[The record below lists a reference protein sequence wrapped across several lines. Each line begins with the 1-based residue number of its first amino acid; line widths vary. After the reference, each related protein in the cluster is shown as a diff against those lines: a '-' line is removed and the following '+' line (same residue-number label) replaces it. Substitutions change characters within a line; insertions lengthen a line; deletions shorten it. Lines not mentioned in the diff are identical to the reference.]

1 QQLLLEIESPMAK
14 AYITSLF
21 FMLVSLYVNGQV
33 ANTEANVTDS
43 SNKIYT
49 ENLGTEASFPG
60 GPQE

>member
-1 QQLLLEIESPMAK
+1 MAK